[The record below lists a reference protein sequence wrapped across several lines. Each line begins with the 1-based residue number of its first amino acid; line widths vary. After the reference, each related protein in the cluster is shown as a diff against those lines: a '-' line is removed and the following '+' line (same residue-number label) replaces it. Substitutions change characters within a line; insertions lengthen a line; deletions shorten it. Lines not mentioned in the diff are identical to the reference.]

1 MSLIDPSTIQ
11 TLTLGGERFVVLPEA
26 DFLRL
31 TGEPPEP
38 ELPSVN
44 ERGNY
49 PALDTMRALLARD
62 IIRSRRALGWSQ
74 AELAR
79 RAGLRPETLNR
90 IEQGKHSA
98 SVATIDKLDRAL
110 KAGESKQEASR
121 GKGRA
126 ARVK

>member
-1 MSLIDPSTIQ
+1 MVDFSTLQ

-26 DFLRL
+26 EFMRL

-38 ELPSVN
+38 PLPLPN

-49 PALDTMRALLARD
+49 PARELTRAVMGRD

-79 RAGLRPETLNR
+79 RAGIRPETLNR
-90 IEQGKHSA
+90 IEQAKRSP
-98 SVATIDKLDRAL
+98 SLSTFDKVHRAL
-110 KAGESKQEASR
+110 EAGEAELKRKSAR
-121 GKGRA
+121 GKA
-126 ARVK
+126 KSSKLK